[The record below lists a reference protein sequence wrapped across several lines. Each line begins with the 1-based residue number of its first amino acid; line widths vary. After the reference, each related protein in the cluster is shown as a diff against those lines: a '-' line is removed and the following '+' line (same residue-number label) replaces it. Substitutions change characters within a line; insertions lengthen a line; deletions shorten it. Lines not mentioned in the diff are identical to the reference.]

1 MSEAV
6 ECLAQR
12 RGRAWVG
19 RVAAYGVYGH
29 GPTLK
34 ALRVDIAAGLAH
46 LDVTAPVTLVVETP
60 ELAHL
65 RSVANDYTTALR
77 AAVTTLALRSM
88 PPADIALAT
97 GAPITRVKALLAERA
112 TSPTNLDPASPLD
125 GAERDPL
132 DTAKHLSERERKC

>member
-1 MSEAV
+1 MSEAID
-6 ECLAQR
+6 CLAQR

-19 RVAAYGVYGH
+19 RVAEHGVYGH
-29 GPTLK
+29 GRTLK

-46 LDVTAPVTLVVETP
+46 LEVTAPVTLVVETP

-65 RSVANDYTTALR
+65 RSVANDYSTALR
-77 AAVTTLALRSM
+77 AAVTALALRSM

-112 TSPTNLDPASPLD
+112 TSPTNHAPATPLD
-125 GAERDPL
+125 EAEQDPL
-132 DTAKHLSERERKC
+132 DTAKHPPEGERKC